1 MYVGEEDA
9 KDVLQE
15 SFMIIL
21 TKINTYQP
29 TGSFKAWLRIV
40 TVRCSLAWLKK
51 KKLVLSKEREVS
63 RKEVCIQPLVYEQLN
78 EEVLI
83 GLIQSLSE
91 SQKVIF
97 SLHVIEGFTHKEIAI
112 MLDINEATS
121 RSHLLRARKNLQK
134 KITLDKAQLK
144 NVS

>member
-63 RKEVCIQPLVYEQLN
+63 RRDHIQPLVYEHLN

-83 GLIQSLSE
+83 GLIQSLPE

-112 MLDINEATS
+112 MLDLNEVTS

-134 KITLDKAQLK
+134 KIALDKVQLK

>member
-15 SFMIIL
+15 SFMIVL

-29 TGSFKAWLRIV
+29 TGSFKAWMRII

-51 KKLVLSKEREVS
+51 KKLVLSKEKETS
-63 RKEVCIQPLVYEQLN
+63 RTDCIQPLVYEHLN
-78 EEVLI
+78 EEALI
-83 GLIQSLSE
+83 SLIQSLPE

-97 SLHVIEGFTHKEIAI
+97 SLNIIEGFSHKEIAI

-134 KITLDKAQLK
+134 KITLDKVKLK

>member
-63 RKEVCIQPLVYEQLN
+63 RRDHIQPLVYEHLN

-83 GLIQSLSE
+83 GLIQSLPE

-112 MLDINEATS
+112 MLDLNEVTS

-134 KITLDKAQLK
+134 KK
-144 NVS
+144 NSLR

>member
-21 TKINTYQP
+21 SKINTYQP
-29 TGSFKAWLRIV
+29 TGSFKAWIRII

-51 KKLVLSKEREVS
+51 KKLVLSKE
-63 RKEVCIQPLVYEQLN
+63 KEISGISYTQPLVFEHLN
-78 EEVLI
+78 EEALI
-83 GLIQSLSE
+83 SLIQSLPE

-97 SLHVIEGFTHKEIAI
+97 SLNIIEGFSHKEIAI

-134 KITLDKAQLK
+134 KITLDKVKLK
-144 NVS
+144 IVS